1 MKKGSIHHLVRIVAL
16 VVAMLNLCGVVSAV
30 DPAPVAG
37 PALGTYAGRLPF
49 FGTFPADTHLTNGY
63 ACLKVSRKGAVSGT
77 FAFAGYVYRVKSALV
92 AGVMAPVTLTHRTG
106 PSVVLEITA
115 ADEFSIVGSIH
126 RVGDPPIF
134 FDGGHAL
141 LPVPR
146 YTSAAPFPFHGLY
159 TLGLD
164 HVKSTWNGTF
174 DEWDHTD
181 FLNERGYGLMKIA
194 KSGVTSLKGQLPDGT
209 KYAASSC
216 ATLFG
221 VENFQVWVYAAI
233 LKGQGSVVGFIHNLV
248 NTVDP
253 DDPVILSGTMRWYP
267 DRFTHPER
275 SWLVATG
282 SEYNPPE
289 TGVQILDVGFT
300 LGSGLGG
307 TLTQENF
314 WDGGFDMN
322 HSNLWGLLAGAPAP
336 ASPPAPYETQMGPYS
351 GVVSVGP
358 GPTNMTVA
366 FKVKT
371 GAFKATFIHPG
382 TNKKT
387 YGYGAII
394 QHRGVFDVPGLVGTQ
409 PGFGYGVFVN
419 KVRQP
424 DKSILS

>member
-1 MKKGSIHHLVRIVAL
+1 
-16 VVAMLNLCGVVSAV
+16 
-30 DPAPVAG
+30 
-37 PALGTYAGRLPF
+37 
-49 FGTFPADTHLTNGY
+49 
-63 ACLKVSRKGAVSGT
+63 
-77 FAFAGYVYRVKSALV
+77 
-92 AGVMAPVTLTHRTG
+92 
-106 PSVVLEITA
+106 
-115 ADEFSIVGSIH
+115 
-126 RVGDPPIF
+126 
-134 FDGGHAL
+134 
-141 LPVPR
+141 
-146 YTSAAPFPFHGLY
+146 
-159 TLGLD
+159 
-164 HVKSTWNGTF
+164 
-174 DEWDHTD
+174 
-181 FLNERGYGLMKIA
+181 
-194 KSGVTSLKGQLPDGT
+194 
-209 KYAASSC
+209 
-216 ATLFG
+216 
-221 VENFQVWVYAAI
+221 
-233 LKGQGSVVGFIHNLV
+233 
-248 NTVDP
+248 
-253 DDPVILSGTMRWYP
+253 
-267 DRFTHPER
+267 
-275 SWLVATG
+275 
-282 SEYNPPE
+282 
-289 TGVQILDVGFT
+289 DVGFT

-424 DKSILS
+424 DKSILSHPGWIYLDRGENIEGGGGLGL